1 MSNPAI
7 RIAPL
12 DLVRHSASLQP
23 KPRKKSKSVVQ
34 SKAFRKASEQF
45 FVEPNPP
52 SPYQRVDGQESMH
65 YVKRF
70 RWPKSVYDLLTDRY
84 GNLSAYIRYVIYK
97 DLGMEEEAERE
108 LKRMKPRV

>member
-1 MSNPAI
+1 
-7 RIAPL
+7 
-12 DLVRHSASLQP
+12 
-23 KPRKKSKSVVQ
+23 
-34 SKAFRKASEQF
+34 
-45 FVEPNPP
+45 
-52 SPYQRVDGQESMH
+52 MH